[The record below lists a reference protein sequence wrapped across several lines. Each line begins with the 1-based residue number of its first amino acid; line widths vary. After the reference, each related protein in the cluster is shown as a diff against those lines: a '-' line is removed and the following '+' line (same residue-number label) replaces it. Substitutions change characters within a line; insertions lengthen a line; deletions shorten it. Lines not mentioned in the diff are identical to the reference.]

1 MLIEIGL
8 SITLLLF
15 VSLFVFRTNLQ
26 TIRPRNWAMVQ
37 SITDA
42 YMTEHQARAEA
53 TDFNDLMAETSLWP
67 LYPASNTTT
76 EVVGQLPQ
84 GITIS
89 GTLVRTRRPAEN
101 NLNSAGGTGTMITN
115 PAQIEAWLIESHL
128 TYNVGGRTYVKSRS
142 TVRTR

>member
-15 VSLFVFRTNLQ
+15 VSVFVFRTNLQ

-53 TDFNDLMAETSLWP
+53 IEFTELMEGTSPWP
-67 LYPASNTTT
+67 EYPAHNTTT
-76 EVVGQLPQ
+76 ETVGQLPQ

-101 NLNSAGGTGTMITN
+101 NLTSAGGSGTANTN
-115 PAQIEAWLIESHL
+115 PAQIEAWLVESHL
-128 TYNVGGRTYVKSRS
+128 TYNIGGRTYVKSRS